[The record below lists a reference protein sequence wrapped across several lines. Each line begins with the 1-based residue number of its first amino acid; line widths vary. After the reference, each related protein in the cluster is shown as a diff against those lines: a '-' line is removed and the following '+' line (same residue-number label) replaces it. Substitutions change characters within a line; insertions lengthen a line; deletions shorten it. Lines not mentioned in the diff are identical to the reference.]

1 MGDLLL
7 ARLPESKRNIIL
19 WFVDAHRHDKN
30 ATELV
35 KMQFVNQAM
44 SIVGDTCLTNAEKK
58 TLVMYMYQT
67 LAANNTS
74 GFTNEFNIDGAVE
87 FVWDVYKGK
96 YSLTLKKKGFLS
108 NALCC
113 ASASVV
119 IDTSSKK
126 IKVETVPVDA
136 SAV

>member
-7 ARLPESKRNIIL
+7 AKLPESKRNIIL

-30 ATELV
+30 ATELM

-67 LAANNTS
+67 LAANNS
-74 GFTNEFNIDGAVE
+74 GGIRLGCLQ
-87 FVWDVYKGK
+87 GK
-96 YSLTLKKKGFLS
+96 IQLDDQETRIFIKCIV
-108 NALCC
+108 LCQRLGGN
-113 ASASVV
+113 
-119 IDTSSKK
+119 
-126 IKVETVPVDA
+126 
-136 SAV
+136 